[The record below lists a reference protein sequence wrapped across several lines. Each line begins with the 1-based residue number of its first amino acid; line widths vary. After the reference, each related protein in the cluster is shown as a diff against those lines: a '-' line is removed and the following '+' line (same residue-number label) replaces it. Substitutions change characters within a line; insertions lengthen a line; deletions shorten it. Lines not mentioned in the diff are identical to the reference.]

1 MNVTT
6 NPAPA
11 PRQKAPVLSDVAKAA
26 GVSVPTVSRVLTS
39 SKFVAPELRERVMQA
54 VAELGY
60 RPNGA
65 ARATRSGKRSM
76 VAVLTGATAN
86 YGYAKTIEGIEKA
99 ARQSG
104 MSVIIAV
111 VESDEDEAVNAAI
124 DLVLSQ
130 PVAGVIILEF
140 DRPGLAAVKAFPA
153 SIPLVVAGG
162 GSRRTGKVPGA
173 LLDERAAGRDVTNY
187 LLSLGHKT
195 VHHVAVPTMGKHS
208 GRTEGWRAAL
218 TAAGI
223 DVPPV
228 QHATWDP
235 ASGYRTGQELAARN
249 DVTAVFCGNDDVAIG
264 VIRALLDNGKRVPED
279 VSVVGF
285 DDQPHV
291 AMWRPALTTVR
302 QDFQDLGARAFGL
315 LASSV
320 ETGLPP
326 ESSTVKP
333 QLVLRE
339 SAAAAN

>member
-1 MNVTT
+1 MKVTT

-76 VAVLTGATAN
+76 VAVLTGATSN

-111 VESDEDEAVNAAI
+111 VESDEEEAVNAAI

-153 SIPLVVAGG
+153 TIPLVVAGG
-162 GSRRTGKVPGA
+162 GSRRTGKVPAA
-173 LLDERAAGRDVTNY
+173 LLDERAAGRDATNY
-187 LLSLGHKT
+187 LLSLGHRT

-218 TAAGI
+218 TAAEI
-223 DVPPV
+223 DIPPIL
-228 QHATWDP
+228 HATWDP
-235 ASGYRTGQELAARN
+235 ASGYRAGEEIAARN

-264 VIRALLDNGKRVPED
+264 VIRALLDHGKRVPED

-302 QDFQDLGARAFGL
+302 QDFKDLGARAFGL

-326 ESSTVKP
+326 QSSTVKP

-339 SAAAAN
+339 SASAAN

>member
-1 MNVTT
+1 MKVTKE
-6 NPAPA
+6 PEP
-11 PRQKAPVLSDVAKAA
+11 PLRQKVPVLSDVAKAA

-39 SKFVAPELRERVMQA
+39 SKFVAPELRERVMEA

-60 RPNGA
+60 RPNSA

-76 VAVLTGATAN
+76 VAVLTGGTSN

-111 VESDEDEAVNAAI
+111 VESDDDDAVNSAI

-140 DRPGLAAVKAFPA
+140 DRPGLAAVKAFPS

-162 GSRRTGKVPGA
+162 GTRRAGKTPGA
-173 LLDERAAGRDVTNY
+173 LLDERGAGKDATNH

-195 VHHVAVPTMGKHS
+195 VHHVSVPTMGKHS
-208 GRTEGWRAAL
+208 GRTDGWRAAL
-218 TAAGI
+218 TAAGAA
-223 DVPPV
+223 VPPV
-228 QHATWDP
+228 LHATWEP
-235 ASGYRTGQELAARN
+235 ASGYRVGQELAARD

-264 VIRALLDNGKRVPED
+264 VIRALLDSGKRVPED

-291 AMWRPALTTVR
+291 ALWRPALTTVR
-302 QDFQDLGARAFGL
+302 QDFKDLGARAFAL
-315 LASSV
+315 LASTV
-320 ETGLPP
+320 ETGTSPG
-326 ESSTVKP
+326 SSTVRP
-333 QLVLRE
+333 ALILRE
-339 SAAAAN
+339 STAAVG